1 MSGRASELAF
11 VNVFD
16 AAQRNSDDNALSA
29 GMRDHHMKSIGHLRP
44 ALRTIAIAVAGL
56 ALVGCE
62 SPTDAPIDQAL
73 IDAIEAAKGEIRTE
87 LDSYYRD
94 LSARNWI
101 AFASHFWPGA
111 TITTIFTPPGESAER
126 VFVQTVPEF
135 VALTPQGA
143 DSKPV
148 FSERMLNAEIHV
160 QGSLAQAW
168 ARYEAEFGQPGDIAR
183 WTGIDAFALINT
195 KDDGASFR

>member
-1 MSGRASELAF
+1 
-11 VNVFD
+11 
-16 AAQRNSDDNALSA
+16 
-29 GMRDHHMKSIGHLRP
+29 MKSIGHPLP
-44 ALRTIAIAVAGL
+44 ALRTIAVAGF
-56 ALVGCE
+56 ALVGCQ
-62 SPTDAPIDQAL
+62 SPAETPIDHAL
-73 IDAIEAAKGEIRTE
+73 IDAIEAAKSEVRTE

-94 LSARNWI
+94 LSARNWS

-111 TITTIFTPPGESAER
+111 TITTIFTPPGKSAER

-168 ARYEAEFGQPGDIAR
+168 ARYEAEFGQPDDITR
-183 WTGIDAFALINT
+183 WTGIDAFALMKHLGRWRIVSLT
-195 KDDGASFR
+195 FSPE